1 MSTYMLHTR
10 NGMLAV
16 PSKHVLGTFVHRGRE
31 YVVHH
36 DCPTCEGSTWWWNSV
51 AVSDVRSGL
60 RISEGGEYVYTANA
74 DVAMLYA
81 LLLIESSGYTTNGK
95 MNRAIRMATGRTK

>member
-1 MSTYMLHTR
+1 MSTYRLHTR

-16 PSKHVLGTFVHRGRE
+16 PPKHVLGTFVHRGRE

-51 AVSDVRSGL
+51 AVSDVRSGV
-60 RISEGGEYVYTANA
+60 RISDAEHYTYTEDGG
-74 DVAMLYA
+74 VAMLYA
-81 LLLIESSGYTTNGK
+81 LLLIESSGCTTNGK
-95 MNRAIRMATGRTK
+95 MARAIRMATGRTK

>member
-1 MSTYMLHTR
+1 MSKYMLHTR

-16 PSKHVLGTFVHRGRE
+16 PPKHVLGTFTHRGRE

-36 DCPTCEGSTWWWNSV
+36 DCPPYERAEWRGSV
-51 AVSDVRSGL
+51 AVSDVLSGV
-60 RISEGGEYVYTANA
+60 RISSADQYTYTT
-74 DVAMLYA
+74 DLGVAMVYA

-95 MNRAIRMATGRTK
+95 MNRAIRMATGRAK